1 MIFIEIELNGLKLN
15 YEVEGDGKEII
26 LLHGWGASLLTFS
39 KLAKSLSN
47 HFKVY
52 SVDLPG
58 FGNSTVGVPL
68 SVEDVADVLHQFIM
82 KLKIG
87 KPILLGH
94 SYGGRVSIVYASKY
108 EVERLILVSSAG
120 IRQKLKFSKRFKI
133 KVYKLLKRCHL
144 PVKMGSTDY
153 QNADNVKRIMLIKAV
168 NTDLRKNMN
177 AINVPTLLIYGKND
191 TVTPL
196 SLGHKIKENIQ
207 NSELIEMEECGHFPY
222 LDRPSFFMIIL
233 MSFLIGEDYAY

>member
-15 YEVEGDGKEII
+15 YEVEGDGKELI

-58 FGNSTVGVPL
+58 FGSSTVGVPL

-108 EVERLILVSSAG
+108 EVERLIL
-120 IRQKLKFSKRFKI
+120 
-133 KVYKLLKRCHL
+133 
-144 PVKMGSTDY
+144 
-153 QNADNVKRIMLIKAV
+153 
-168 NTDLRKNMN
+168 
-177 AINVPTLLIYGKND
+177 
-191 TVTPL
+191 
-196 SLGHKIKENIQ
+196 E
-207 NSELIEMEECGHFPY
+207 
-222 LDRPSFFMIIL
+222 
-233 MSFLIGEDYAY
+233 IGRAHV